1 METADI
7 PSIQLKKVGKD
18 RERKKSGAPLFGGG
32 KNANA
37 FRGALGGSGSG
48 GGAGG
53 FSSVLGGAGAGGI
66 GGAGGAGGGFFASL
80 MARLGTQMG
89 VRLIMA
95 LVAGTILGGSYLV
108 GRAMRPQSGK
118 HGPRAFSDAS
128 AQKARDNAR
137 YGDTSGLPGGGNMQS
152 GLNMISG
159 SLDGKTPEQIAAE
172 KAAAEKA
179 AQDAQAA
186 EQAAAPKD
194 AAPAADAAGAAV
206 PALPGADA
214 AAAAAKGGNAF
225 GNRFGSLSTSLGGG
239 SHSGLSGG
247 AGLSGG
253 MSGKFDTAKLGSA
266 LRGFGGNAAAPRA
279 AGKAPLASRGGPRG
293 LAGRQL
299 NKAFTQSTQAAKQ
312 AGTGASYTASQPF
325 DNIQGSDKMIADPTG
340 SAGAPRSGGAGAPAG
355 TSGGGGGGGDGQ
367 PNSLPGTT
375 GDTYKE
381 PDDCTKILPE
391 TFGENVKGKKY
402 ENSPGG
408 GCVLVPDDSGHASP
422 WHDMV
427 KIAKILIFL
436 ATLMLTIA
444 SILAL
449 FAKIAGGSLVGAG
462 AAANLWSAAMFMCKA
477 AAALAAIAALL
488 GVAIAGMGNTKAGL
502 VITGIGTVISVAGI
516 VTAMMGA
523 NPAGMV
529 VSTGRTLIA
538 GATSAIGTAISGAS
552 AF

>member
-7 PSIQLKKVGKD
+7 PNIQLKKVGKD
-18 RERKKSGAPLFGGG
+18 RDKKKSGAPLFGGG
-32 KNANA
+32 KNANS
-37 FRGALGGSGSG
+37 FRGALGGSGT

-137 YGDTSGLPGGGNMQS
+137 YGDTSNLPGGGNMQS

-159 SLDGKTPEQIAAE
+159 SLDGKTAEQIAAE

-206 PALPGADA
+206 PAMPGADA
-214 AAAAAKGGNAF
+214 AGGKGGGSSF

-266 LRGFGGNAAAPRA
+266 LRGFGGSTAAPRS
-279 AGKAPLASRGGPRG
+279 AGKAPLARRGGPRG

-325 DNIQGSDKMIADPTG
+325 DNIQGSDKMISDPTG
-340 SAGAPRSGGAGAPAG
+340 APAGAPRSGGAGAPAG
-355 TSGGGGGGGDGQ
+355 TTGGSGGGGGDQ
-367 PNSLPGTT
+367 PNSLGGTT

-408 GCVLVPDDSGHASP
+408 GCVLVPDDQGHASP
-422 WHDMV
+422 WHDLV
-427 KIAKILIFL
+427 KMAKILIFL

-449 FAKIAGGSLVGAG
+449 CAKIFCAGVITAGAG
-462 AAANLWSAAMFMCKA
+462 AALWKAAMFMCKA
-477 AAALAAIAALL
+477 AAAMAGIAALL

-516 VTAMMGA
+516 VTAMLGA

-529 VSTGRTLIA
+529 VDALKTSIM